1 MLLQVVIDV
10 PGIGDWRLL
19 TDNEIRFFY
28 NALRHTLQAR
38 TKK

>member
-10 PGIGDWRLL
+10 PGIGNWRELA
-19 TDNEIRFFY
+19 DNEIRFFY
-28 NALRHTLQAR
+28 NALRPTLKLR